1 MADYIHREY
10 RREIEQLERNVQRNV
25 PPRRVLGGMNNPLE
39 YLTDEQFRSRYRLR
53 KASYR
58 HLLALLHD
66 ELEHISQRGRPV
78 PPHMQLL
85 CALRFYA
92 SGTFQEVCGDLQN
105 ISQPS
110 RSRIVYKVSRV
121 LAAQRA
127 QFIRFPDGDEAEGVK
142 NNFRN
147 MHGLPQVIG
156 WMYRVHA
163 LPYSKSGRRK
173 QRTV

>member
-1 MADYIHREY
+1 M
-10 RREIEQLERNVQRNV
+10 
-25 PPRRVLGGMNNPLE
+25 
-39 YLTDEQFRSRYRLR
+39 
-53 KASYR
+53 
-58 HLLALLHD
+58 
-66 ELEHISQRGRPV
+66 
-78 PPHMQLL
+78 
-85 CALRFYA
+85 RFYA

-105 ISQPS
+105 ILQPS
-110 RSRIVYKVSRV
+110 QIRIVYKVSRV